1 MRKIYFHGDN
11 TYTVGE
17 ESYHLDG
24 KNHNIQCIDGKW
36 IVDGKSMTFAEMIK
50 MGVAVKMTPEETQKN
65 LDDVLQKLGD
75 VRQKMKEL
83 YWCLFFLEV
92 NFTHVV
98 SSLNC
103 RCASMN
109 FWISILLSTRG
120 FLVGRC

>member
-50 MGVAVKMTPEETQKN
+50 MGVAVKMTPDG
-65 LDDVLQKLGD
+65 LLRLP
-75 VRQKMKEL
+75 
-83 YWCLFFLEV
+83 
-92 NFTHVV
+92 V
-98 SSLNC
+98 SALPS
-103 RCASMN
+103 ASQPA
-109 FWISILLSTRG
+109 WG
-120 FLVGRC
+120 

>member
-36 IVDGKSMTFAEMIK
+36 IADGKSMTFAEMIK

-75 VRQKMKEL
+75 VRQKMKDNNTVVVNCTGV
-83 YWCLFFLEV
+83 YSFLK
-92 NFTHVV
+92 
-98 SSLNC
+98 
-103 RCASMN
+103 
-109 FWISILLSTRG
+109 SILRMLFRH
-120 FLVGRC
+120 